1 MTERKQNEAKKA
13 REDKRQ
19 KRGLS
24 EKAAR
29 LKQLD
34 NLSEA
39 PLTIEEIIVVEG
51 KDDTRR
57 LQEVLDVDTIE
68 TIGSAINDEI
78 LDQISHAQETRG
90 VIVFTDP
97 DFSGEKIRKTIME
110 VVPDAKHA
118 FLSRGQAAPSRSKG
132 SLGVEH
138 ASDEAILEA
147 LRKVVTPTSA
157 LEAVA
162 EPEIPRQTLMEYGL
176 IAGTGAKIRREKLG
190 DLLRIGYTNSKQLE
204 KRLKMFRITEAE
216 LATAMEQVK
225 QELGE

>member
-1 MTERKQNEAKKA
+1 MTERKQNEVKKA
-13 REDKRQ
+13 REDKCQ
-19 KRGLS
+19 KQGLS
-24 EKAAR
+24 EKVPR

-157 LEAVA
+157 LEAMA

-216 LATAMEQVK
+216 LATAMEQVT